1 ERGSNF
7 WSRAGKGAAVIGG
20 GRICRPGIGC
30 LYFFPRQGGRLHR
43 WQSRCVQRV
52 LKDGVFAVSCLGCV
66 FSEVGIPKYE
76 KPSEGPRAVAVQFMR
91 GERHAMR
98 PRRIPSPARQKEPL

>member
-1 ERGSNF
+1 
-7 WSRAGKGAAVIGG
+7 
-20 GRICRPGIGC
+20 
-30 LYFFPRQGGRLHR
+30 
-43 WQSRCVQRV
+43 
-52 LKDGVFAVSCLGCV
+52 LGCV

-98 PRRIPSPARQKEPL
+98 PRRIPSPARQKEPLGWIGSDPPRPGIVAFSAMFTMKEQKPMFR